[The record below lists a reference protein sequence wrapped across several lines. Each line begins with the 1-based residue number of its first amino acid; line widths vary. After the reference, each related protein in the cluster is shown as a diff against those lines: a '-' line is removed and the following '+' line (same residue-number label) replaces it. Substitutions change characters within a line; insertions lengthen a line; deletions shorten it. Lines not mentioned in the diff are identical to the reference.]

1 MLYVVLEMAK
11 FDKLKA
17 VFQSI
22 PLPLLIAVVVGYTAG
37 QLLSSLKWYTIV
49 KSAGIKTSYPAALR
63 AYFIGMYLNCFGL
76 GTIGGD
82 VARGLLIAEGQ
93 NKKATALS
101 SVEADRLH
109 GLAVLSGIGAVAAL
123 CFGVHALDP
132 MLVAVL
138 VSIGAGVALGW
149 LIAPPLLMKILP
161 PSNNLR
167 AKIQLILE
175 AFPRTP
181 SVIIKITTISLV
193 FHTLQIALHW
203 VMGLAVGVE
212 LSFTFLLVTIPFVNI
227 LGTLP
232 ISWNGLGV
240 RERAYVFFLVP
251 ATLNAEHAV
260 AFGAMWLLSVT
271 TASAIGGIV
280 AVLTKDFGDL
290 SKLKDEARE
299 LAPET
304 PAR

>member
-1 MLYVVLEMAK
+1 
-11 FDKLKA
+11 
-17 VFQSI
+17 
-22 PLPLLIAVVVGYTAG
+22 
-37 QLLSSLKWYTIV
+37 
-49 KSAGIKTSYPAALR
+49 
-63 AYFIGMYLNCFGL
+63 MYLNCFGL

-93 NKKATALS
+93 NKKATALA
-101 SVEADRLH
+101 SVVADRLH

-123 CFGVHALDP
+123 CFGGHALDP
-132 MLVAVL
+132 VLVAVL
-138 VSIGAGVALGW
+138 VSIGAGVVLGW
-149 LIAPPLLMKILP
+149 LFAPPLILKILP
-161 PSNNLR
+161 PSNSLR
-167 AKIQLILE
+167 AKVQLILE

-181 SVIIKITTISLV
+181 TIIAKITVISLV

-251 ATLNAEHAV
+251 AALNAEHAV

-280 AVLTKDFGDL
+280 AVLTKDFGNL

-304 PAR
+304 SGR